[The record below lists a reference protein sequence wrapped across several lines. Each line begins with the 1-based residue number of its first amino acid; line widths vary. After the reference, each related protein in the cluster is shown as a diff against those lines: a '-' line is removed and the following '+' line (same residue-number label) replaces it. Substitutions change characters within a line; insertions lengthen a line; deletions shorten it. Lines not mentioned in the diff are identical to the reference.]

1 MTQVKTKNDVGKI
14 TIPARHAKAAFVTKR
29 QHIKVINA
37 HGTQVVDCWAL
48 NADNMTEFMS
58 MEHCRVS
65 LESVI
70 PRKGDTMVTNRRRP
84 ILKIIEDSAGGTHDT
99 LLAACD
105 RYRYELL
112 GCKDYHR
119 NCTDNFWEAMV
130 EAGYKPVELP
140 APFNLWQNTPVE
152 PDGRIKP
159 NPPVTKKGDFIVLR
173 AEMDLVIC
181 LSACPQ
187 DITSICGNKPR
198 NAHFEVGVELT
209 YYRHSRWFRA
219 LNDDFNA

>member
-1 MTQVKTKNDVGKI
+1 MVKFNGFTATRISIMARQKTAATNGKVS
-14 TIPARHAKAAFVTKR
+14 IPARHAKAAFVKKGR
-29 QHIKVINA
+29 RVKVINT

-48 NADNMTEFMS
+48 NPDNLGEYMS
-58 MEHCRVS
+58 LEHCRVS
-65 LESVI
+65 IERVC
-70 PRKGDTMVTNRRRP
+70 PRKGDVMVTNRRRP
-84 ILKIIEDSAGGTHDT
+84 ILKIIEDTAPGTHDT

-112 GCKDYHR
+112 GCREYHR

-130 EAGYKPVELP
+130 ELGLKPIELP
-140 APFNLWQNTPVE
+140 SPFNLWQNTPVE
-152 PDGRIKP
+152 AGGVIKP
-159 NPPVTKKGDFIVLR
+159 NPPVSKKGDYIVMR

-198 NAHFEVGVELT
+198 NAHFEIL
-209 YYRHSRWFRA
+209 
-219 LNDDFNA
+219 

>member
-1 MTQVKTKNDVGKI
+1 MMKSDWFSQTQASDMARQKSAVSNQRVS
-14 TIPARHAKAAFVTKR
+14 IPARHAKAAFVNKGR
-29 QHIKVINA
+29 RIKVINT

-48 NADNMTEFMS
+48 NADNLGEYMS
-58 MEHCRVS
+58 LEHCRVS
-65 LESVI
+65 LERVC
-70 PRKGDTMVTNRRRP
+70 PRKGDVMITNRRRP
-84 ILKIIEDSAGGTHDT
+84 IVKIMQDSAPGTHDT

-112 GCKDYHR
+112 GCKEYHR

-130 EAGYKPVELP
+130 ALGLKPIELP

-152 PDGRIKP
+152 ANGVIKP
-159 NPPVTKKGDFIVLR
+159 HPPVSKKGDYIVMR

-187 DITSICGNKPR
+187 DITSICGNQPR
-198 NAHFEVGVELT
+198 NAHFEII
-209 YYRHSRWFRA
+209 
-219 LNDDFNA
+219 

>member
-1 MTQVKTKNDVGKI
+1 MGSVKTNKDVIKI
-14 TIPARHAKAAFVTKR
+14 TIPARHAKAAFVRKR
-29 QHIKVINA
+29 QHIKVINT

-70 PRKGDTMVTNRRRP
+70 PRKGNTMVTNRRRP
-84 ILKIIEDSAGGTHDT
+84 ILKIIEDSAAGAHDT

-112 GCKDYHR
+112 GCKEYHR

-130 EAGYKPVELP
+130 EVGYKPVELP
-140 APFNLWQNTPVE
+140 SPFNLWQNTPVE
-152 PDGRIKP
+152 PDGTIKP
-159 NPPVTKKGDFIVLR
+159 NPPVTRKGDYIVMR

-198 NAHFEVGVELT
+198 NAHFEIV
-209 YYRHSRWFRA
+209 
-219 LNDDFNA
+219 

>member
-1 MTQVKTKNDVGKI
+1 M
-14 TIPARHAKAAFVTKR
+14 TIPARKASVALVKKG
-29 QHIKVINA
+29 QHVKVINT

-58 MEHCRVS
+58 MEHCRVF

-70 PRKGDTMVTNRRRP
+70 PRKGDVMVTNRRRP
-84 ILKIIEDSAGGTHDT
+84 IVKITEDSASGTHDT

-130 EAGYKPVELP
+130 MAGYKPVELP
-140 APFNLWQNTPVE
+140 SPFNLWQNTPVE
-152 PDGRIKP
+152 PDGTIKP
-159 NPPVTKKGDFIVLR
+159 NLPVTKKGDYIVMR
-173 AEMDLVIC
+173 AMMNLVIC

-187 DITSICGNKPR
+187 DITAICGNRPR
-198 NAHFEVGVELT
+198 NAHFEI
-209 YYRHSRWFRA
+209 Y
-219 LNDDFNA
+219 